1 MKNNVN
7 PRTIILIIYILVVIP
22 HNLSAA
28 KVIVTLD
35 EIINVHIYNNLSLK
49 AAKKRYEN
57 SILEYENYRKSL
69 LPAVSFSLSPV
80 SFNRSYRLLQDAIK
94 GDYYNVND
102 YSLTSNGAMTITQ
115 KIGLAGGVLSA
126 TTSMS
131 FLREISKS
139 MNSYNT
145 IPFYITYNQTLF
157 GTKKTYTFEREQARA
172 KLSLA
177 QMDFIQT
184 VCATQT
190 TAMELYLSACTLLED
205 YLLCKE
211 VVDADSQL
219 VSISHKLLGKG
230 KITAFDYNKVQIQAM
245 EDKMSLDKT
254 ILAYESTLNQLKDY
268 IGTDIELQPI
278 TPEAKELP
286 RHISLAAAQD
296 QPAAPTMAMS
306 VRRRADLLMPTSTAP
321 ILLTCS
327 SC

>member
-1 MKNNVN
+1 
-7 PRTIILIIYILVVIP
+7 
-22 HNLSAA
+22 
-28 KVIVTLD
+28 
-35 EIINVHIYNNLSLK
+35 
-49 AAKKRYEN
+49 
-57 SILEYENYRKSL
+57 
-69 LPAVSFSLSPV
+69 
-80 SFNRSYRLLQDAIK
+80 
-94 GDYYNVND
+94 
-102 YSLTSNGAMTITQ
+102 
-115 KIGLAGGVLSA
+115 
-126 TTSMS
+126 
-131 FLREISKS
+131 
-139 MNSYNT
+139 
-145 IPFYITYNQTLF
+145 
-157 GTKKTYTFEREQARA
+157 
-172 KLSLA
+172 
-177 QMDFIQT
+177 MDFIQT

-296 QPAAPTMAMS
+296 QPAAPTMAM
-306 VRRRADLLMPTSTAP
+306 
-321 ILLTCS
+321 
-327 SC
+327 